1 MNNLLFIYEI
11 IKIKF
16 RRMIKKINM
25 KKLIISLIIF
35 IFVSVFVVIALNV
48 SKKNDAIS
56 GFISAEKMKAD
67 YEYFWDFIYNGY
79 PFTEVCERKGADLE
93 QIKQSGYR
101 YLTDPMMQY
110 GHYFF
115 YKDLCRKI
123 TGNRYIGHLYPS
135 DYFDY
140 YFNYEKI
147 FKNGAP
153 QTSLIKKRAL
163 IDNFYF
169 HIYQTEV
176 ISDKNYMVYAGNN
189 RNSSLIG
196 TRKYSKPF
204 IQIIETDH
212 IAYIEIKS
220 FLTTKAEEKQE
231 YLKALEDFFIET
243 ANYKHIIIDIQNNGG
258 GHSENY
264 EAIISPNI
272 KQDMNI
278 ISYGLY
284 NENKYTN
291 TYLDMFFKNYKSEK
305 INRHE
310 VPYIENC
317 STVKNDKAYG
327 LEEII
332 QARPINGYKPC
343 EDKKFWLLV
352 DSGVYSEADRFAYV
366 CKKIGFATV
375 VGTNTGGAGTN
386 GKSPMYIT
394 LPNSGLLI
402 KFDFMYG
409 LTEDGYCTDETGTAP
424 DIYNLPGKS
433 ALGTCLEIIKNLG
446 EKTN

>member
-1 MNNLLFIYEI
+1 MHNFLFIYEI

-16 RRMIKKINM
+16 RQMIKKINM

-48 SKKNDAIS
+48 SKKNDIIS

-79 PFTEVCERKGADLE
+79 PFTEVCERRGVDLE
-93 QIKQSGYR
+93 QIKQTGYR
-101 YLTDPMMQY
+101 YLSDPMMQHGY
-110 GHYFF
+110 YFF

-140 YFNYEKI
+140 KKI
-147 FKNGAP
+147 FKQTTAQAP
-153 QTSLIKKRAL
+153 LRGQEVL
-163 IDNFYF
+163 IDNFYSNMPQLGAF
-169 HIYQTEV
+169 V
-176 ISDKNYMVYAGNN
+176 DKNAMLYADNFNN
-189 RNSSLIG
+189 RKPPLMGS
-196 TRKYSKPF
+196 RKYSKPF

-258 GHSENY
+258 GHPENY

-272 KQDMNI
+272 NKEINI
-278 ISYGLY
+278 IFYGLY
-284 NENKYTN
+284 NENKYTDI
-291 TYLDMFFKNYKSEK
+291 YLDMFFKNYKPEK

-317 STVKNDKAYG
+317 STVKNDKAYR

-352 DSGVYSEADRFAYV
+352 DSGVYSEADRFTYI

-375 VGTNTGGAGTN
+375 VGTNTGGSGTN
-386 GKSPMYIT
+386 GKSPMYIV

-409 LTEDGYCTDETGTAP
+409 LTDDGYCTDEFGTAP

-433 ALGTCLEIIKNLG
+433 ALGTCLETIRKLG

>member
-1 MNNLLFIYEI
+1 MNNLLFIYDI

-48 SKKNDAIS
+48 SKKNDIIS

-67 YEYFWDFIYNGY
+67 YEYFWDFIYKGY

-110 GHYFF
+110 GYYFF

-147 FKNGAP
+147 FKNDSAD
-153 QTSLIKKRAL
+153 TSLIKKRIL

-169 HIYQTEV
+169 HIYQVEV
-176 ISDKNYMVYAGNN
+176 LSDKNIGSFSN

-231 YLKALEDFFIET
+231 YLKTLEDFFIET

-272 KQDMNI
+272 KKDINI

-291 TYLDMFFKNYKSEK
+291 AYLDMFFKKYKSEK

-317 STVKNDKAYG
+317 STVKNDKAYR
-327 LEEII
+327 LEVII

-343 EDKKFWLLV
+343 V
-352 DSGVYSEADRFAYV
+352 DSGVYSEADRFTYI

-375 VGTNTGGAGTN
+375 VGTNTGGSGTN
-386 GKSPMYIT
+386 GRSPMYIV

-409 LTEDGYCTDETGTAP
+409 LNEDGYCTDETGTAP

-433 ALGTCLEIIKNLG
+433 ALGTCLETIRKLG
-446 EKTN
+446 EKTNF

>member
-1 MNNLLFIYEI
+1 MHNLLFIYEI

-16 RRMIKKINM
+16 RQTIKKINM

-35 IFVSVFVVIALNV
+35 VFVSVFVAMALSV
-48 SKKNDAIS
+48 SKKNDIIS
-56 GFISAEKMKAD
+56 GFISAEEMKAD

-110 GHYFF
+110 GYYFF

-169 HIYQTEV
+169 HIYQVEV
-176 ISDKNYMVYAGNN
+176 LSDKNIGSFSN

-196 TRKYSKPF
+196 TRKYSRPF

-258 GHSENY
+258 GHPKNY

-272 KQDMNI
+272 SKDINV

-284 NENKYTN
+284 SENKYTDI
-291 TYLDMFFKNYKSEK
+291 YLDMFFKNYKPEK
-305 INRHE
+305 INLHE
-310 VPYIENC
+310 VLYIENC
-317 STVKNDKAYG
+317 GTVKNDKAYR

-332 QARPINGYKPC
+332 AARSISGYKPC

-352 DSGVYSEADRFAYV
+352 DSGVYSEADRFTYI

-375 VGTNTGGAGTN
+375 VGTNTGGSGTN
-386 GKSPMYIT
+386 GKFPMYIA

-433 ALGTCLEIIKNLG
+433 ALGTCLETIRKLG

>member
-1 MNNLLFIYEI
+1 MHNFLFIYEI

-16 RRMIKKINM
+16 RQMIKKSNM

-35 IFVSVFVVIALNV
+35 IFVSVFVIIALNV
-48 SKKNDAIS
+48 SKKNDIIS

-169 HIYQTEV
+169 HIYQVEV
-176 ISDKNYMVYAGNN
+176 ISDKNIGSFSN

-220 FLTTKAEEKQE
+220 FLTMKAEEKQE

-272 KQDMNI
+272 NKEINI

-284 NENKYTN
+284 NENKYTDI
-291 TYLDMFFKNYKSEK
+291 YLDMFFKKYKSEK

-317 STVKNDKAYG
+317 STVKNDKAYR

-352 DSGVYSEADRFAYV
+352 DSGVYSEADRFTYI

-375 VGTNTGGAGTN
+375 VGTNTGGSGTN
-386 GKSPMYIT
+386 GKSPRYIV

-409 LTEDGYCTDETGTAP
+409 LNEDGYCTDEFGTAP

-433 ALGTCLEIIKNLG
+433 ALGTCLETIRKLG

>member
-1 MNNLLFIYEI
+1 
-11 IKIKF
+11 
-16 RRMIKKINM
+16 MIKKINM

-48 SKKNDAIS
+48 SKKNDIIS

-67 YEYFWDFIYNGY
+67 YEYFWDFIYKGY

-147 FKNGAP
+147 FKNDSAD
-153 QTSLIKKRAL
+153 TSLIKKRAL

-169 HIYQTEV
+169 HIYQVEV
-176 ISDKNYMVYAGNN
+176 LSDKNIGSFSN

-272 KQDMNI
+272 NKEINI

-291 TYLDMFFKNYKSEK
+291 TYLDMFFKNYKPEK

-317 STVKNDKAYG
+317 STVKNDKAYR

-343 EDKKFWLLV
+343 EDKNF
-352 DSGVYSEADRFAYV
+352 
-366 CKKIGFATV
+366 GF
-375 VGTNTGGAGTN
+375 
-386 GKSPMYIT
+386 
-394 LPNSGLLI
+394 L
-402 KFDFMYG
+402 
-409 LTEDGYCTDETGTAP
+409 
-424 DIYNLPGKS
+424 
-433 ALGTCLEIIKNLG
+433 
-446 EKTN
+446 

>member
-1 MNNLLFIYEI
+1 MHNLLFIYEI

-16 RRMIKKINM
+16 RHTIKKINM
-25 KKLIISLIIF
+25 KKLIIGIIIF
-35 IFVSVFVVIALNV
+35 ILVSVFVIIALNI
-48 SKKNDAIS
+48 SKENDIIS
-56 GFISAEKMKAD
+56 GFISAEKMEAD
-67 YEYFWDFIYNGY
+67 YEYFWDFIYKGY
-79 PFTEVCERKGADLE
+79 PFTEVCERKGGDLE

-110 GHYFF
+110 GYYFF

-147 FKNGAP
+147 FKNGAAH
-153 QTSLIKKRAL
+153 TSLIKKRAL

-169 HIYQTEV
+169 HIYQVEV
-176 ISDKNYMVYAGNN
+176 LSDKNIGSFSN

-272 KQDMNI
+272 SKDINV

-284 NENKYTN
+284 NENKYTDI
-291 TYLDMFFKNYKSEK
+291 YLDMFFKNYKSEK
-305 INRHE
+305 INLHE

-317 STVKNDKAYG
+317 GTVKNDKAYR

-352 DSGVYSEADRFAYV
+352 DSGVYSEADRFTYV

-386 GKSPMYIT
+386 GKSPMYIA

-433 ALGTCLEIIKNLG
+433 ALGTCLETIRKLG

>member
-1 MNNLLFIYEI
+1 MHNFLFIYEI

-16 RRMIKKINM
+16 RQMIKKINM

-35 IFVSVFVVIALNV
+35 IFVSVFVIIALNV
-48 SKKNDAIS
+48 SKKNDIIS

-79 PFTEVCERKGADLE
+79 PFTEVCERRGVDLE
-93 QIKQSGYR
+93 QIKQTGYR
-101 YLTDPMMQY
+101 YLSDPMMQHGY
-110 GHYFF
+110 YFF

-135 DYFDY
+135 DYFD
-140 YFNYEKI
+140 YEKI

-169 HIYQTEV
+169 HIYQVEV
-176 ISDKNYMVYAGNN
+176 ISDKNIGSFSN

-220 FLTTKAEEKQE
+220 FLTMKAEEKQE

-272 KQDMNI
+272 NKEINI

-284 NENKYTN
+284 NENKYTDI
-291 TYLDMFFKNYKSEK
+291 YLDMFFKKYKSEK

-317 STVKNDKAYG
+317 STVKNDKAYR

-352 DSGVYSEADRFAYV
+352 DSGVYSEADRFTYI

-375 VGTNTGGAGTN
+375 VGTNTGGSGTN
-386 GKSPMYIT
+386 GKSPRYIV

-409 LTEDGYCTDETGTAP
+409 LNEDGYCSDEFGTAP

-433 ALGTCLEIIKNLG
+433 ALGTCLEEIRKLG

>member
-35 IFVSVFVVIALNV
+35 IFVSVFVIIALNV
-48 SKKNDAIS
+48 SKKNDIIS

-79 PFTEVCERKGADLE
+79 PFTEVCERRGVDLE
-93 QIKQSGYR
+93 QIKQTGYR
-101 YLTDPMMQY
+101 YLSDPMMQHGY
-110 GHYFF
+110 YFF

-140 YFNYEKI
+140 KKI
-147 FKNGAP
+147 FKQTTAQAP
-153 QTSLIKKRAL
+153 LRGQEVL
-163 IDNFYF
+163 IDNFYSNMPQLGAF
-169 HIYQTEV
+169 V
-176 ISDKNYMVYAGNN
+176 DKNAMLYADNFNN
-189 RNSSLIG
+189 RKPPLMGS
-196 TRKYSKPF
+196 RKYSKPF
-204 IQIIETDH
+204 IQMIKPDY

-220 FLTTKAEEKQE
+220 FLTTEVEEKQE
-231 YLKALEDFFIET
+231 YLKVLEDFFIET

-258 GHSENY
+258 GYIENY

-272 KQDMNI
+272 KENLTI
-278 ISYGLY
+278 VSYGLY
-284 NENKYTN
+284 NKNKYTDI
-291 TYLDMFFKNYKSEK
+291 YLGMFLNYNDVKKIKKN
-305 INRHE
+305 E
-310 VPYIENC
+310 VPNIENC
-317 STVKNDKAYG
+317 GTVRNDKAYR
-327 LEEII
+327 LKEII
-332 QARPINGYKPC
+332 VPRSIMGYKPC

-352 DSGVYSEADRFAYV
+352 SSDSYSGADRFADV
-366 CKKIGFATV
+366 CKRTGFATV
-375 VGTNTGGAGTN
+375 IGTNTGGAGTN
-386 GKSPMYIT
+386 GESPMYIV

-409 LTEDGYCTDETGTAP
+409 LTDDGYCTDEFGTAP

-433 ALGTCLEIIKNLG
+433 ALGTCLETIRKLG

>member
-1 MNNLLFIYEI
+1 MHNLLFIYEI

-16 RRMIKKINM
+16 RHTIKKINM
-25 KKLIISLIIF
+25 KKLIIGIIIF
-35 IFVSVFVVIALNV
+35 ILVSVFVIIALNI
-48 SKKNDAIS
+48 SKENDIIS
-56 GFISAEKMKAD
+56 GFISAEKMEAD
-67 YEYFWDFIYNGY
+67 YEYFWDFIYKGY
-79 PFTEVCERKGADLE
+79 PFTEVCERKGGDLE

-110 GHYFF
+110 GYYFF

-147 FKNGAP
+147 FKNGAAH
-153 QTSLIKKRAL
+153 TSLIKKRAL

-169 HIYQTEV
+169 HIYQVEV
-176 ISDKNYMVYAGNN
+176 LSDKNIGSFSN

-264 EAIISPNI
+264 EQIISPNI
-272 KQDMNI
+272 NKEINI

-284 NENKYTN
+284 NENKYTDI
-291 TYLDMFFKNYKSEK
+291 YLDMFFKNYKSEK
-305 INRHE
+305 INLHE

-317 STVKNDKAYG
+317 GTVKNDKAYR

-352 DSGVYSEADRFAYV
+352 DSGVYSEADRFTYV

-386 GKSPMYIT
+386 GKSPMYIA

-433 ALGTCLEIIKNLG
+433 ALGTCLETIRKLG